1 MEIKKNKKDKKVQ
14 IKLSK
19 KEVQSFYT
27 AYDTLNEVLTLLDS
41 SPIYFPEETAN
52 IYNKDTGICRENED
66 FYIAWESLCRVISLL
81 NNSEDEN
88 NVTFILERK
97 E

>member
-1 MEIKKNKKDKKVQ
+1 MKIKKNKKVE

-19 KEVQSFYT
+19 KEVQSFFT
-27 AYDTLNEVLTLLDS
+27 AYDTLNEVLTLIDS
-41 SPIYFPEETAN
+41 SPIYFPKETAN
-52 IYNKDTGICRENED
+52 ISNKDTGICCENED
-66 FYIAWESLCRVISLL
+66 FYIAWESLCKVISLL
-81 NNSEDEN
+81 NNCKDEN